1 MGLAELRK
9 LATDNGIE
17 IDGRWGVGKLQE
29 VLIDAGVE
37 FELVDEPSEREL
49 AEAAAEAEPEV
60 VAAPKKSTKG
70 VDVIVMVNGLHVNPR
85 DIGRHEVASL
95 KFNKKDRITIVTP
108 GVAEAMEARDLVAIV

>member
-37 FELVDEPSEREL
+37 FELVDEPSERDL
-49 AEAAAEAEPEV
+49 AEAEAEPELVASKPAKTAGKVSCV
-60 VAAPKKSTKG
+60 VICKNVHIPTKHVTG
-70 VDVIVMVNGLHVNPR
+70 HDNGL
-85 DIGRHEVASL
+85 SM
-95 KFNKKDRITIVTP
+95 KFFLGDKIPPIDRALAEMLAARKQVTI
-108 GVAEAMEARDLVAIV
+108 A